1 MGSSQE
7 DITDDEFDV
16 EEASRDYTVVLQRLK
31 EFSFYLVE
39 NIEFNLD
46 FCLKLLEERTVPA
59 KPNSMHVTALSMLC
73 SAIPKIGGGLG
84 SALKT
89 GEVTLFRKIEKKNS
103 RLLADLVYYFS
114 DNKQAFRDTVLE
126 AAVEIFASFENKFM
140 EFTCNGGEKRAMMK
154 LAIDASDRIF
164 NYFLSTEQKR
174 DVTKNEFIRGVLYG
188 DSKRNRGGKKEG
200 KSVTKNDNAEQ
211 EIKIKTDK
219 LYSKSGIYIPVRNLF
234 YKNDHTKPEKYGY
247 RKLFSWE
254 DETEIMQTWTLD
266 DTLEK
271 PVYTINVTDELLLS
285 IKEYVMSKN
294 RFEEAILARQ
304 KLSDEAKEDR
314 QQKHEAALTM
324 LKECYDKIISELE
337 NIQQKT
343 LDMFKESTTLMEKV
357 VENQEA
363 DKETKTVIITKLE
376 SAHSDILDTKGK
388 QEDILKSNEDIKNN
402 IVAIRTNQEEL
413 ATSTL
418 KHEDVESIVNVKVKE
433 GAKDGVKE
441 FISETLRKNDPG
453 PTIKREVE
461 RSLGK
466 TKNELKRFEQ
476 RIRKFKW

>member
-1 MGSSQE
+1 
-7 DITDDEFDV
+7 
-16 EEASRDYTVVLQRLK
+16 
-31 EFSFYLVE
+31 
-39 NIEFNLD
+39 
-46 FCLKLLEERTVPA
+46 
-59 KPNSMHVTALSMLC
+59 MHVTALSMLC